1 MTLAHEF
8 GMNRLILCLLISGA
22 ACGPRQ
28 VEVRTAPSQ
37 PVQTAIQLTNG
48 LGLAVNVYVNY
59 NGNDQFIQQ
68 VRPNTAQR
76 LAVSGIPG
84 GTTVTLKATTIDG
97 TRTFSL
103 QNVVLSGTVN
113 FSVP

>member
-1 MTLAHEF
+1 MK
-8 GMNRLILCLLISGA
+8 RLILGLLAMVA

-37 PVQTAIQLTNG
+37 PAQNIIQLTNG
-48 LGLAVNVYVNY
+48 LSQAVNIYVNY

-68 VRPNTAQR
+68 VRANTAQR
-76 LAVSGIPG
+76 LPVSGIPNG
-84 GTTVTLKATTIDG
+84 ATVNLKAITVDG
-97 TRTFSL
+97 VHTYSAK
-103 QNVVLSGTVN
+103 NVVLNGTYN

>member
-1 MTLAHEF
+1 
-8 GMNRLILCLLISGA
+8 MNRLILVLLISGA

-37 PVQTAIQLTNG
+37 PVQNAIQLTNG
-48 LGLAVNVYVNY
+48 LNQAVNVYVNY

-68 VRPNTAQR
+68 VRASTAAR
-76 LAVSGIPG
+76 LPVPGIPS

-97 TRTFSL
+97 TRTYTKAS
-103 QNVVLSGTVN
+103 VVLNGTVD
-113 FSVP
+113 FSIP